1 LKDGWYNTGDIASI
15 DKDGFLTI
23 KDRLSRFSKIGGEMV
38 PHVGVEEVYLS
49 GLDTDEQVVAVTGVP
64 DARKGEEL
72 VVLHLEKAGEADK
85 LHEIIS
91 RSNLPNMWKPRR
103 DNYIRIESMPALGS
117 GKLDIMRLRKI
128 AMAAKGS
135 SGEG

>member
-1 LKDGWYNTGDIASI
+1 
-15 DKDGFLTI
+15 
-23 KDRLSRFSKIGGEMV
+23 
-38 PHVGVEEVYLS
+38 
-49 GLDTDEQVVAVTGVP
+49 
-64 DARKGEEL
+64 
-72 VVLHLEKAGEADK
+72 LEKAGEADK
-85 LHEIIS
+85 LHGIIS

-117 GKLDIMRLRKI
+117 GKLDIVRLRKI